1 MADIAGHREI
11 YKIAVGMFGAV
22 PGQLYF
28 NELHAA
34 LDAGVPAD
42 QLYDSLAGSA
52 AFQSGGF
59 TFTPSATNDQF
70 ASAFLARLLGNDV
83 SPAAKAFALDFVTER
98 LEAGLSR
105 GSVMKMAID
114 ALDAVRHDDPDFGA
128 AAQRF
133 HNGLE
138 IAEHVTEGLN
148 TSSVDI
154 SVLQGLLEQ
163 GRLVT
168 VDPVADGA
176 TSGATGGITFDASGQ
191 AQSVVFLGAAGA
203 DNYTSSPHG
212 DTIRAGRGPDTLT
225 LTNAGGLAT
234 AGKADT
240 LIFSAGD
247 SQLTVSANGHDVV
260 DNFGT
265 AAAGGALDVIDLGAF
280 GFAGQQAS
288 ALANK
293 GALPAAV
300 IDGSTLTHSGF
311 FVSGVARG
319 VAIGTNGGDT
329 FVFVD
334 VDKDTS
340 FNAVTDLFLQ
350 LNGVTDLTL
359 ANFGF

>member
-1 MADIAGHREI
+1 MADAADHREI

-28 NELHAA
+28 NELHGA
-34 LDAGVPAD
+34 LNAGITAD
-42 QLYDSLAGSA
+42 QLYDTLAGSA

-59 TFTPSATNDQF
+59 AFTPSATNDQF
-70 ASAFLARLLGNDV
+70 ASAFVARLLGDGV
-83 SPAAKAFALDFVTER
+83 SPAAKALALDFLTDR
-98 LEAGLSR
+98 LEVGLSR
-105 GSVMKMAID
+105 GTVMKMAID
-114 ALDAVRHDDPDFGA
+114 ALDAVPDDSPELGV

-138 IAEHVTEGLN
+138 VATHVTEGLN
-148 TSSVDI
+148 TSSADI
-154 SVLQGLLEQ
+154 AVLQGLLEQ

-168 VDPVADGA
+168 VDPPADGT

-203 DNYTSSPHG
+203 DNYTGSSHG
-212 DTIRAGRGPDTLT
+212 DTIRAGGGPDTLT

-240 LIFSAGD
+240 LVLAAAD
-247 SQLTVSANGHDVV
+247 SRLTTSANGHDLVN
-260 DNFGT
+260 NFGT
-265 AAAGGALDVIDLGAF
+265 AAGGGALDVIDLGAF
-280 GFAGQQAS
+280 GFTGQQAS

-300 IDGSTLTHSGF
+300 VDGSMLMQSGF
-311 FVSGVARG
+311 FISGVARG

-334 VDKDTS
+334 VDKDAS
-340 FNAVTDLFLQ
+340 FNAATDLFLQ